1 MNTECSVSNQDVLH
15 HVFSQL
21 VTFLNKETCQ
31 NCTLVQCDEM
41 KSAQQRVFII
51 KVQTSNNID
60 GEAQHNNDTKYVYAP
75 SPIGKRIL
83 DVMGKSNG
91 RLVLRMWKA
100 GARWWN
106 LTCNAKNECIKLA
119 KSEVAGYKVARLAF
133 EYYYENYLSRDG
145 IISREQ
151 PRIFIPEVLYFFE
164 DVTVGG
170 LKEIRND
177 RERCHQQN
185 QDCNPWALFSHA
197 KEDGNIISKGA
208 STSTRSDEYRFCD
221 EFIFQMVKV
230 RREFGFDEP
239 HPRHGRVCVDHALEY
254 AMHVLND
261 IIIPMHTVFFTNET
275 AMSKMREDIITLNR
289 HNVYSNGRGI
299 TYQDMVNLYLAHIR
313 KIQSKI
319 KNENSQQLDDN
330 GMYTLVQSLE
340 DFVSRL
346 WYESKVIQDFPL
358 PFTLCHL
365 DLQPQNMILCQS
377 ISSSSST
384 SDQPKVSRNIPWI
397 VSILDWE
404 ESCYADPRFELL
416 LLCRKVVANRSQ
428 ADKLWCR
435 YSAFVE
441 ERFQRNK
448 VGPMDPWLRLESVHS
463 LLTMCLQG
471 MNLLEGGR
479 SPWEGNSDLRGKID
493 RELHRLQNDLGW
505 SLS

>member
-1 MNTECSVSNQDVLH
+1 MNTEWSDSNQDVLH
-15 HVFSQL
+15 HVLSQL

-41 KSAQQRVFII
+41 KSAQQRVFSI
-51 KVQTSNNID
+51 KVQTSNNMD
-60 GEAQHNNDTKYVYAP
+60 GEDQHDNDTKYVYAP

-91 RLVLRMWKA
+91 RLVLRIWKA

-106 LTCNAKNECIKLA
+106 LTCNAQNECIKLA

-133 EYYYENYLSRDG
+133 ECYYENYQSRDV
-145 IISREQ
+145 IISHEQ
-151 PRIFIPEVLYFFE
+151 PRIYIPQVLYFFE
-164 DVTVGG
+164 DVTVGC
-170 LKEIRND
+170 N
-177 RERCHQQN
+177 
-185 QDCNPWALFSHA
+185 NPWALFSHA
-197 KEDGNIISKGA
+197 KQDGNIITKGA
-208 STSTRSDEYRFCD
+208 SANTRSDKYRFCD

-261 IIIPMHTVFFTNET
+261 IIIPMHTVFFTN
-275 AMSKMREDIITLNR
+275 ASIMSKMKEDIHTLNR
-289 HNVYSNGRGI
+289 HNVYSNGRGV

-319 KNENSQQLDDN
+319 KNENSQHLEDN

-346 WYESKVIQDFPL
+346 WYENKVVQDFPL

-377 ISSSSST
+377 TISPSSST
-384 SDQPKVSRNIPWI
+384 SDQPKVSRNVPWI

-416 LLCRKVVANRSQ
+416 LLCRKVVANRLQ
-428 ADKLWCR
+428 ADKLWYH